1 MNLGNP
7 LEIKGFKMSGIVKY
21 IYLNLLKESQMYAVA
36 IFRQKFQRNHSVVSN
51 TNGNGCYEKHEHESF
66 LLSNVIC

>member
-1 MNLGNP
+1 MNLRNP
-7 LEIKGFKMSGIVKY
+7 LEIKAFKMSSIVKSM
-21 IYLNLLKESQMYAVA
+21 YLNLLKDSQMYAVP
-36 IFRQKFQRNHSVVSN
+36 IFRQKFERNHSIISN

>member
-36 IFRQKFQRNHSVVSN
+36 IFRQKFQRNRSVVSK
-51 TNGNGCYEKHEHESF
+51 TNGNGC
-66 LLSNVIC
+66 